1 MLITLCQAGVIHL
14 FQEKKPSV
22 FIFMLEKVKEWQ
34 FILELSEP
42 EKNAVRL

>member
-14 FQEKKPSV
+14 FQEKNSV
-22 FIFMLEKVKEWQ
+22 FIFMPEQVKEWQ

-42 EKNAVRL
+42 EKNALRL